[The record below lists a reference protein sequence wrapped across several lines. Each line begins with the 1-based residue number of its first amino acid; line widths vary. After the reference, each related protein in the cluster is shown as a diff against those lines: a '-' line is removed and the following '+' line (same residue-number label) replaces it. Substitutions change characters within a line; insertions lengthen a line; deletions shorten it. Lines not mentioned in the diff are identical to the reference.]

1 MSDQSAVPE
10 GASSSGTVPA
20 HATPIDGA
28 TAASAPV
35 VTDGAETPAEPP
47 LPKPA
52 TWTVKAPTAPWCP
65 PAHREAILGVLAPA
79 VAARFTVRCDRTV
92 GADGALR
99 DDAARGDGVHA
110 QAGDWSVTGASRRG
124 RRHAHVGEWNEDAYV
139 AHLGATRGVLVVADG
154 AGSASWSRLGSAVAV
169 DVIVQ
174 ALIDAP
180 ALNADAMNEALAN
193 AVDVLT
199 RAATAMDVAPRLL
212 RTTILAAAWE
222 PSAIGHRLVTT
233 QVGDGSLVLAHTD
246 GRIHRP
252 AAGDGGEWSGE
263 VHCFLPDPETMTRA
277 RAATVEHD
285 VPDLAA
291 LLLVTDG
298 IDDAFYPFAKHA
310 PAILGQLLHGATAP
324 LTGLAAQATAPA
336 LLASSAPEATLHQ
349 WLGFEKRGENDDRT
363 LAVALHRTASHAI
376 APWAPSASA

>member
-1 MSDQSAVPE
+1 MSDSSAAPE
-10 GASSSGTVPA
+10 GVAPAGAEPAGTVPSGA
-20 HATPIDGA
+20 APADTAPSATVEPA
-28 TAASAPV
+28 
-35 VTDGAETPAEPP
+35 AEPP

-65 PAHREAILGVLAPA
+65 PAHREAILGVLPPA
-79 VAARFTVRCDRTV
+79 VATRFAARCDRTV
-92 GADGALR
+92 GHDGLLAEEVAQGDGA
-99 DDAARGDGVHA
+99 HA
-110 QAGDWSVTGASRRG
+110 EAGAWSVVGASRRG
-124 RRHAHVGEWNEDAYV
+124 RRHAHGGDWNEDAYL
-139 AHLGATRGVLVVADG
+139 AHLGASRGVLVVADG
-154 AGSASWSRLGSAVAV
+154 AGSATWSRLGSAIAV
-169 DVIVQ
+169 DMVAQ

-180 ALNADAMNEALAN
+180 ALHAEAMNDALAA
-193 AVDVLT
+193 AVDALT

-222 PSAIGHRLVTT
+222 PTANGHRLVTT
-233 QVGDGSLVLAHTD
+233 QVGDGSLVLAHSD

-310 PAILGQLLHGATAP
+310 PAILGQLLHGANAP
-324 LTGLAAQATAPA
+324 LTGLASQATTPA
-336 LLASSAPEATLHQ
+336 LLASPAPDATLHD

-363 LAVALHRTASHAI
+363 LAVALHTTASHAI